1 MGTVAD
7 KKCPTKKQLKNRANL
22 KRSFAGKMTDQL
34 PRGLVGT
41 KCTASLKIAGIDSN
55 CLLDSGSQVT
65 TVVRDILQAELSRSD
80 NQAPS

>member
-41 KCTASLKIAGIDSN
+41 KCTASVKIAGIDS
-55 CLLDSGSQVT
+55 
-65 TVVRDILQAELSRSD
+65 
-80 NQAPS
+80 